1 MGVADKTP
9 VGFGDQAVAVGECF
23 SVMVSVDGS
32 VELDDGPVPTTYLR
46 RNPELIQIAQSVMR
60 EGLQR
65 LQFIWPL
72 GMREPTLHV
81 TVTISDEVGEQRV
94 AQLRATAQAGLPHE
108 LTLRELD
115 VLTLL
120 VGGLSNNQIAER
132 LIMSPRTVTTHVDR
146 LLGKMDVTTRT
157 AAATIALDDGLF
169 RLPIPGGSR
178 GFERLTIGRVAGA
191 GRGSAPVPASRLV
204 VRRPLIIGAALPLTG
219 IAAADGLEM
228 RHATEL
234 VVAET
239 NARGGI
245 AGRRVELLAVDVDL
259 MSAPSVE
266 QAFLRLAGE
275 GVDVLTSGYLAHQ
288 HVAHEIAAQYGAPY
302 LNAATLSSMVDQ
314 VANDPSRFE
323 RVFQVCPSDVHY
335 GPGFVTFL
343 SDLRDRG
350 LWHPA
355 SASLL
360 MLQGAWDSSNLGYQE
375 MVRTAEQHGWDVEP
389 LVHVEDTRVGWLSAV
404 EHVRRTAPAAVMLG
418 HYFVD
423 GTVEFVRAFL
433 KDPPQTLVYS
443 LYAPSIPQFREQ
455 LGPSSEGLLWATV
468 AGTYSDP
475 LARSFAER
483 YRAMHGIN
491 PGRSHAGIAYDRAN
505 IIVSAWSHVRN
516 PRDHRLVA
524 DQIRS
529 SVYRGVNGGYSFTT
543 PGQSALSYPLQTPD
557 PSIAQAQLVYQVQHG
572 SQRIISPS
580 PYADG
585 TYLPP
590 PWLVAPRGDSPGRR
604 TRRST

>member
-1 MGVADKTP
+1 MKVGDP
-9 VGFGDQAVAVGECF
+9 VPAGFGDRTVADGEWFC
-23 SVMVSVDGS
+23 VRVDANGT
-32 VELDDGPVPTTYLR
+32 VEPDRGPVPTTYLR
-46 RNPELIQIAQSVMR
+46 RNPELIHITRSVLH

-72 GMREPTLHV
+72 GIREPALEV
-81 TVTISDEVGEQRV
+81 TVTVSDEVDGQPLARL
-94 AQLRATAQAGLPHE
+94 QATARSGLPHG
-108 LTLRELD
+108 LTPRELD

-120 VGGLSNNQIAER
+120 VGGLSNNQISER

-146 LLGKMDVTTRT
+146 LLGKMQVSTRT

-169 RLPIPGGSR
+169 RLPIPGGSH
-178 GFERLTIGRVAGA
+178 GFERLTIGRIGGA
-191 GRGSAPVPASRLV
+191 RPHSALRPASRLV
-204 VRRPLIIGAALPLTG
+204 ARRPLVIGAALPLTG
-219 IAAADGLEM
+219 AAAADGIEM
-228 RHATEL
+228 QRATEL

-275 GVDVLTSGYLAHQ
+275 EVDVLTSGYLAHQ

-302 LNAATLSSMVDQ
+302 LNAATLSSMVDR
-314 VANDPSRFE
+314 VADEPTRFE

-335 GPGFVTFL
+335 GPGFVGFL
-343 SDLRDRG
+343 TGLRDRN
-350 LWHPA
+350 LWRPA
-355 SASLL
+355 CASLL

-375 MVRTAEQHGWDVEP
+375 MVREAEQHGWDVQP
-389 LVHVEDTRVGWLSAV
+389 LVHVNDTPAGWLAAV

-418 HYFVD
+418 HYFVE
-423 GTVEFVRAFL
+423 GTVEFVRTFL
-433 KDPPQTLVYS
+433 SDPTPTLVYS

-455 LGPSSEGLLWATV
+455 LGPRSEGLLWATV

-475 LARSFAER
+475 LARAFADR
-483 YRAMHGIN
+483 FRAMHGRN

-505 IIVSAWSHVRN
+505 IIVSAWSHVGN
-516 PRDHRLVA
+516 PRDHRRVA
-524 DQIRS
+524 DHIRS
-529 SVYRGVNGGYSFTT
+529 SVYRGVNGGYSFST
-543 PGQSALSYPLQTPD
+543 PGQSALTYPLQTRD
-557 PSIAQAQLVYQVQHG
+557 PSIAQAQLVYQVQGG
-572 SQRIISPS
+572 SHRIISPA

-585 TYLPP
+585 TYRDP
-590 PWLVAPRGDSPGRR
+590 PWLSLPHQQ
-604 TRRST
+604 RSENA